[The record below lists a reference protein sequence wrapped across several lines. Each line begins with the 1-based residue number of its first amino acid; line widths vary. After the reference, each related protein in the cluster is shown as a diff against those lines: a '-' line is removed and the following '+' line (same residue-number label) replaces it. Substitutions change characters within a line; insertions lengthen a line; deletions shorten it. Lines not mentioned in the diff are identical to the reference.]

1 MPPLELRTGAALAV
15 GGRGW
20 NLKAEA
26 VCSGLRIH
34 AQAAVEAALERT
46 CDWCVFRHTAGDDLG
61 RRLKTTAAG
70 LAPPPLRA
78 LPPGWHTSSL
88 DAPRPSPEPAPNAPA
103 V

>member
-34 AQAAVEAALERT
+34 AQAAVEAALE
-46 CDWCVFRHTAGDDLG
+46 
-61 RRLKTTAAG
+61 
-70 LAPPPLRA
+70 
-78 LPPGWHTSSL
+78 
-88 DAPRPSPEPAPNAPA
+88 
-103 V
+103 